1 MSEKMQN
8 KLEMS
13 PLNKT
18 WLFDIDGTIVK
29 HNGYK
34 IDGVDTLLAGAKEF
48 LNSLP
53 ENDKVVLLTS
63 RTNEYRKETLNFLKN
78 NGIRYDEIIFGLPFG
93 ERILVNDKKPSGLKM
108 AYSINSVRDEFMKTQ
123 VIIND
128 SL

>member
-1 MSEKMQN
+1 MQN

-34 IDGVDTLLAGAKEF
+34 IDGRDTLLAGAKDF

-63 RTNEYRKETLNFLKN
+63 RTNEYREETLEFLKN

-93 ERILVNDKKPSGLKM
+93 ERILVNDRKPSGLKM

-123 VIIND
+123 VVIND
-128 SL
+128 TL

>member
-1 MSEKMQN
+1 MQN
-8 KLEMS
+8 ELEMS
-13 PLNKT
+13 SLNKT

-34 IDGVDTLLAGAKEF
+34 MDGTDTLLAGAKDF
-48 LNSLP
+48 LDSLP
-53 ENDKVVLLTS
+53 ENDKVILLTS
-63 RTNEYRKETLNFLKN
+63 RTNEYRKVTLDFLKN

-108 AYSINSVRDEFMKTQ
+108 AYSINSVRDEFMKTR
-123 VIIND
+123 VVIND

>member
-1 MSEKMQN
+1 MQN

-34 IDGVDTLLAGAKEF
+34 IDGRDTLLAGAKDF

-63 RTNEYRKETLNFLKN
+63 RTNEYREETLEFLKN

-93 ERILVNDKKPSGLKM
+93 DRILVNDRKPSGLKM

-123 VIIND
+123 VVIND
-128 SL
+128 TL